1 MAELSD
7 KARKLFEDPNI
18 LFVATVNSDGSP
30 QVTPVWTHVEDGR
43 VTFNTAKGRVKERN
57 MRRDPRIGLSI
68 TARDNPMDKVDLAG
82 RVVEMIEGDDGR
94 GADRRPVGEVH
105 RAAPVPV
112 APGRGAHQG
121 RGRARSRPRDVSLL
135 YLTREDVAGLLPSV
149 SDQLDLV
156 EETYRA
162 VGAGRVELPPK
173 PGIHPRPDSFIHAMP
188 AYLRDDDVAA
198 LKWVAGYPANK
209 ERGLPYITGLIV
221 LNDPETGVPA
231 AIMDGAEITAARTAA
246 ASGVCIRRFAPEDW
260 SRAAVLGAGEQG
272 RFHAQVLRELNSEVA
287 IRAWDPHPER
297 IGSLGDRVEGAA
309 GPREAVEEA
318 DIVVTAGPIVE
329 EPDSPLTPDWL
340 AERSLGLPI
349 DFDFYFSADAVASAE
364 LFLVDDVSQ
373 FDYYRSL
380 GHFQGWPEPE
390 GSVGEALARD
400 GTPERVV
407 CCNLGIGALD
417 AAFAARVLAAA
428 RDRGIG
434 TELPL

>member
-1 MAELSD
+1 M
-7 KARKLFEDPNI
+7 
-18 LFVATVNSDGSP
+18 
-30 QVTPVWTHVEDGR
+30 
-43 VTFNTAKGRVKERN
+43 
-57 MRRDPRIGLSI
+57 
-68 TARDNPMDKVDLAG
+68 
-82 RVVEMIEGDDGR
+82 
-94 GADRRPVGEVH
+94 
-105 RAAPVPV
+105 
-112 APGRGAHQG
+112 
-121 RGRARSRPRDVSLL
+121 SLL
-135 YLTREDVAGLLPSV
+135 YLTREEVARLLPAV
-149 SDQLDLV
+149 PDQLDLV

-246 ASGVCIRRFAPEDW
+246 ASGVCIRRFAPEAW
-260 SRAAVLGAGEQG
+260 NRAAVLGAGEQG
-272 RFHAQVLRELNSEVA
+272 RFHAEVLRELNPDVA
-287 IRAWDPHPER
+287 ILAWDPHPER
-297 IGSLGDRVEGAA
+297 VASLGDRVEAA
-309 GPREAVEEA
+309 PGPREAVEGSEV
-318 DIVVTAGPIVE
+318 VVTAGPIVE
-329 EPDSPLTPDWL
+329 NPESPLTSDWL
-340 AERSLGLPI
+340 GEHSLGLPI
-349 DFDFYFSADAVASAE
+349 DFDFYFSAEAVEAAE
-364 LFLVDDVSQ
+364 LFLVDDVGQ

-400 GTPERVV
+400 GSPARVV

-434 TELPL
+434 AELPL